1 MLHRNQVSA
10 SFRRLAPRS
19 SMHRLGSVDV
29 TSRIGRSA
37 EERQNC
43 RTCAICRA
51 NSRSSPQLLPSDPWY
66 QPEHRGTSW
75 STTTATKVEG
85 FFDDAIRPALERA
98 LGRRYCALFGPAIAL
113 GLLSWGVAA
122 VALTS
127 DGQALI
133 ALAAVPAPCILAVGG
148 MRYQAQKVQ

>member
-1 MLHRNQVSA
+1 MVLTKALERLPGAIRLMPLQLEKLPLDEC
-10 SFRRLAPRS
+10 RRL
-19 SMHRLGSVDV
+19 LLEEGGS
-29 TSRIGRSA
+29 
-37 EERQNC
+37 
-43 RTCAICRA
+43 
-51 NSRSSPQLLPSDPWY
+51 L
-66 QPEHRGTSW
+66 
-75 STTTATKVEG
+75 EG

-148 MRYQAQKVQ
+148 MRYQAQKVAPK